1 MAEVKR
7 EEAENGVAV
16 DEGMLMFMFKVDS
29 VLLLVGGQEN
39 DENDDDTRLQTVCFE
54 DDVKSDIAI

>member
-1 MAEVKR
+1 MVDAKT

-54 DDVKSDIAI
+54 ENGFLI

>member
-1 MAEVKR
+1 MVDAKT

-39 DENDDDTRLQTVCFE
+39 DENDDDTRLQTVCFDE
-54 DDVKSDIAI
+54 NGFLI

>member
-1 MAEVKR
+1 MAEVKT

-39 DENDDDTRLQTVCFE
+39 DENDDDTRLQTVCFDE
-54 DDVKSDIAI
+54 NGFLI

>member
-1 MAEVKR
+1 MTEATT

-39 DENDDDTRLQTVCFE
+39 DENDDDTRLQTACFE
-54 DDVKSDIAI
+54 EDEFFI